1 MKHLACLLFLLGGSA
16 LQAAEPQ
23 LSVGFADAD
32 ISPTLGKKPVY
43 MAGFGTNRTAMKI
56 HDPIMARAVVL
67 SDGTKT
73 LALVTVD
80 LVGFFLPQVENI
92 RNELK
97 GIDHLIVSSTHN
109 HEGPDT
115 VGLWGASPFQ
125 SGVDAEYVQRIEQTI
140 IKLVATATKAMVPT
154 TAKIGLAHAPELIT
168 DNRLPV
174 VKHDELVAIRFDALN
189 SLKSATPLGV
199 LIQWNCHPETLDD
212 KNREITADF
221 VGYTVNYL
229 KKKHDCPVAYF
240 TGTVGGLMTS
250 LKVPL
255 KNTKGE
261 SLNDGTF
268 EKAEAFGHAL
278 GQVADKALSD
288 SVDAKLVPF
297 DLRVQTILVPIE
309 NGLYKLAK
317 TAGVLK
323 RPMYVW
329 TDSTTPKEWKETAD
343 VTKPVGVK
351 TEVSYLKL
359 GELEIAAVPG
369 EIYPELVLG
378 QVQDPPDAGADF
390 PDAPIEPAIYSPL
403 KGKFKMILGLA
414 NDELGYFIPKRQ
426 WDTEKPYCYKLK
438 SSQYGEVN
446 SCGPDTAKVICD
458 TFRKLTEAP
467 KK

>member
-1 MKHLACLLFLLGGSA
+1 MKLFVSIPMLLLVLP
-16 LQAAEPQ
+16 LRAAEPQ
-23 LSVGFADAD
+23 LSVGFAEAD

-43 MAGFGTNRTAMKI
+43 MAGFGSNRTATKI

-73 LALVTVD
+73 LVFVSVD
-80 LVGFFLPQVENI
+80 LVGFFLPNVDNI
-92 RNELK
+92 RKELK

-125 SGVDAEYVQRIEQTI
+125 SGVAPEYVKGIEQTI
-140 IKLVATATKAMVPT
+140 VKIVGAVAKSLVPAR
-154 TAKIGLAHAPELIT
+154 AKIGTANAPELIN

-174 VKHDELVAIRFDALN
+174 VKHDELVAIRFEAVTGG
-189 SLKSATPLGV
+189 KHLGILV
-199 LIQWNCHPETLDD
+199 QWNCHPETLDD

-221 VGYTVNYL
+221 VGYTVGYL
-229 KKKHDCPVAYF
+229 KKKHGCPAAYF

-255 KNTKGE
+255 KNDKGE
-261 SLNDGTF
+261 SLKDGTF
-268 EKAEAFGHAL
+268 EKAEAFGTAL
-278 GQVADKALSD
+278 GKVADKALSAT
-288 SVDAKLVPF
+288 VEAKLVPF
-297 DLRVQTILVPIE
+297 DLRVRTILVPVE

-317 TAGVLK
+317 TAGVLN
-323 RPMYVW
+323 RPMYSW
-329 TDSTTPKEWKETAD
+329 PSGASPKEWEETTD
-343 VTKPVGVK
+343 VTKPVAVK
-351 TEVSYLKL
+351 TEVAYLKL
-359 GELEIAAVPG
+359 GELDIAAIPG

-378 QVQDPPDAGADF
+378 KVQDPPDAGADF
-390 PDAPIEPAIYSPL
+390 PDAPVEPAIYAPL

-426 WDTEKPYCYKLK
+426 WDVEKPYCYKLK

-446 SCGPDTAKVICD
+446 SCGPDTAKVICE
-458 TFRKLTEAP
+458 TFRALTEAP

>member
-1 MKHLACLLFLLGGSA
+1 MKRLVCMLLLLSSSS

-23 LSVGFADAD
+23 LAVGFAEAD

-43 MAGFGTNRTAMKI
+43 MAGFGTNRTATKI

-67 SDGTKT
+67 TDGTKT
-73 LALVTVD
+73 LALVAVD

-92 RNELK
+92 RKELK
-97 GIDHLIVSSTHN
+97 GVDHLIVSSTHN

-125 SGVDAEYVQRIEQTI
+125 SGVDAEYVKRIEQTV
-140 IKLVATATKAMVPT
+140 IKLVGTATKAMVPA
-154 TAKIGLAHAPELIT
+154 TAKIGSAHAPELIT

-189 SLKSATPLGV
+189 SAKSAKPLGV

-221 VGYTVNYL
+221 VGYAASHL

-261 SLNDGTF
+261 NLNDGTF

-278 GQVADKALSD
+278 GQVAEKALTA
-288 SVDAKLVPF
+288 SVDATLVPF
-297 DLRVQTILVPIE
+297 DLRVQTILVPVE

-317 TAGVLK
+317 TAGVLN

-329 TDSTTPKEWKETAD
+329 TDSTTPKDWKETVD

-359 GELEIAAVPG
+359 GELDIAAVPG

-378 QVQDPPDAGADF
+378 KVQDPPDAGADF
-390 PDAPIEPAIYSPL
+390 PDAPIEPALYSPL

-426 WDTEKPYCYKLK
+426 WDAEKPYCYKLK

-446 SCGPDTAKVICD
+446 SCGPDTAMVICD

>member
-1 MKHLACLLFLLGGSA
+1 MKRLVCMLMMLGSSS
-16 LQAAEPQ
+16 LTAAEPR
-23 LSVGFADAD
+23 LAVGFADVD

-43 MAGFGTNRTAMKI
+43 MAGFGTNRTATKI

-73 LALVTVD
+73 LALVAVD

-125 SGVDAEYVQRIEQTI
+125 SGVDAEYMKRVEQTI
-140 IKLVATATKAMVPT
+140 IKLVATATKAMVPA
-154 TAKIGLAHAPELIT
+154 TAKIGSARASELIT

-174 VKHDELVAIRFDALN
+174 VKHDKLVAIRFDAVTGV
-189 SLKSATPLGV
+189 KSAKPLGV

-221 VGYTVNYL
+221 VGYTVNDL
-229 KKKHDCPVAYF
+229 KKKHECPVVYF

-255 KNTKGE
+255 KNAKGE
-261 SLNDGTF
+261 NLHDGTF
-268 EKAEAFGHAL
+268 EKAEAFGQAL
-278 GQVADKALSD
+278 ARVADKALAA
-288 SVDAKLVPF
+288 SVDATLVPF
-297 DLRVQTILVPIE
+297 ELRVQTILVPVE

-317 TAGVLK
+317 TAGVLN

-329 TDSTTPKEWKETAD
+329 TDSTTPEEWKETAD

-378 QVQDPPDAGADF
+378 KVQDPPDAGADF

-426 WDTEKPYCYKLK
+426 WDAEKPYCYRLK
-438 SSQYGEVN
+438 SSQ
-446 SCGPDTAKVICD
+446 
-458 TFRKLTEAP
+458 
-467 KK
+467 